1 MPKAQEL
8 LYAAVGTGDLAV
20 EKVRSLKRLRDPRV
34 NKKLYEDVVG
44 RGRTLSRKVRTAPA
58 TKTMLAQTD
67 AARRQVRDATK
78 TVTKAFGVNIVS
90 WPESRRTNRTTSGAT
105 SKKKTQARKTTAKA
119 S

>member
-34 NKKLYEDVVG
+34 NKKLYKDVVG
-44 RGRTLSRKVRTAPA
+44 RGRTLSRKVGQAPT
-58 TKTMLAQTD
+58 TKKVLAGTET
-67 AARRQVRDATK
+67 ARRQVQDATK

-90 WPESRRTNRTTSGAT
+90 WPKTRTTTSTSGTTQRRSSAAKST
-105 SKKKTQARKTTAKA
+105 SKA